1 MFSIQ
6 KTILAV
12 LLVLGLF
19 SCNQKSGENVT
30 EEGIRYTNHINGK
43 GEKADS
49 ASIYDVKYQIFYKE
63 DSLAM
68 GNYEGLNTDPVGI
81 TINELPF
88 LKEPLKDA
96 VSGDSLSVRVPAKL
110 FFKNQEVP
118 DNFSPEELIRMELKI
133 EGIYPLAQYN
143 VVRQARMKAAME
155 RQEALLQKVR
165 YVNHTNLEGE
175 LSDSESIFE
184 LYYTMYINGDSLIAG
199 TYNNNNEP
207 RPFSAKSQPYLRD
220 YLGKAIKG
228 DSVTVYVPAALIFA
242 GAQRLPEGVSLED
255 EIRME
260 TRVAGIYTRSEYQEI
275 FDQRQKP
282 KEDKAIQKYLADN
295 NLEGKRTESGLYY
308 VIEKQGKTEG
318 IKEGDMLK
326 VHYRGTLLDG
336 TPFDNSYD
344 RGEPLPLPIM
354 TGRVIPGWDEGIPL
368 IGIGGKGTL
377 LIPSHLGYGSRG
389 SQPIIKPYSTLKF
402 EVEVLDEEE

>member
-6 KTILAV
+6 KTS
-12 LLVLGLF
+12 LVLILLLGLM
-19 SCNQKSGENVT
+19 SCNQKGQKETIT
-30 EEGIRYTNHINGK
+30 EEGVRYTNHTNGK

-49 ASIYDVKYQIFYKE
+49 ASIYDIRYQIFYKE

-81 TINELPF
+81 TVNELPF

-96 VSGDSLSVRVPAKL
+96 VAGDSITARVPAKL
-110 FFKNQEVP
+110 FYRDQQVP
-118 DNFSPEELIRMELKI
+118 ESLEPEELIRMELKI
-133 EGIYPLAQYN
+133 EGIYPLMEYN
-143 VVRQARMKAAME
+143 VIRQARMKAMQE
-155 RQEALLQKVR
+155 RQEALFQKVR
-165 YVNHTNLEGE
+165 YVNHTELEGE
-175 LSDSESIFE
+175 LSDSESVFE
-184 LYYTMYINGDSLIAG
+184 LHYSMFMNGDSLIAG

-207 RPFSAKSQPYLRD
+207 RPFSAKSHPYLRD
-220 YLGKAIKG
+220 YLGQAITG

-242 GAQRLPEGVSLED
+242 GAQRLPEGVSPED

-260 TRVAGIYTRSEYQEI
+260 TRVAGTYTRSEYQQL
-275 FDQRQKP
+275 FDNRQKP

-295 NLEGKRTESGLYY
+295 NLEGERTESGLYY
-308 VIEKQGKTEG
+308 VIEEQGKTEG
-318 IKEGDMLK
+318 IKKGDTLK

-344 RGEPLPLPIM
+344 RGEPLSLPIM
-354 TGRVIPGWDEGIPL
+354 MGRVIPGWDEGIPL

-389 SQPIIKPYSTLKF
+389 SQPTIKPYATLKF
-402 EVEVLDEEE
+402 DVEVLEGE